1 MTNLCK
7 NLHGHFKNLYSN
19 SNEDNDDNNNDD
31 DDTADNNTDSDNIN
45 NVYESYLLG
54 VQVVL
59 DYKFWLT

>member
-7 NLHGHFKNLYSN
+7 KIHGHFKNLYSN

-31 DDTADNNTDSDNIN
+31 DDTADNNTDSDNNN

-59 DYKFWLT
+59 DYKF